1 MIVAVLDAN
10 VLYPPALRD
19 LKEISVKTSWF
30 ALLVGGLVLGSPAT
44 VLAQQG
50 LLHPG
55 PADQA
60 ARVAQLR
67 SAGLRGDRAQVPA
80 LIAELKKPSSPR
92 AVYIVARALA
102 QIGAVEALPVLEAAI
117 QNGEDG
123 DMRAFT
129 RMARARLLAE
139 ASAQEI
145 ADPAKRAEA
154 RLNRF
159 LSELTL
165 DVGQLNAAKE
175 SLDQVGRITATHG
188 ARPVNSYAL
197 REVADMIYH
206 GRDLA
211 LAAHAKSLG
220 INFEQDYPA
229 ALKVRLAP
237 LSDAERVSW
246 LIDDFSK
253 ARVLNDE
260 RYYEIQLAANAGL
273 PASRAAAVKLREI
286 QRDRAKYEYG
296 AISGLMQVI
305 RCVGDQ
311 SGASVIA
318 DFLGDQD
325 TYVAHDARI
334 LLEPTRQGLPV
345 QCRVTY

>member
-1 MIVAVLDAN
+1 MILVVPLLAGVIVLA
-10 VLYPPALRD
+10 
-19 LKEISVKTSWF
+19 
-30 ALLVGGLVLGSPAT
+30 SPAVALT
-44 VLAQQG
+44 QQG

-55 PADQA
+55 PAEQA
-60 ARVAQLR
+60 ARVAVLR
-67 SAGLRGDRAQVPA
+67 NAGLRGERAQVPA
-80 LIAELKKPSSPR
+80 LLAELKKPSSPR

-102 QIGAVEALPVLEAAI
+102 QIGAVEALPAVEAAI

-139 ASAQEI
+139 ASAREF

-159 LSELTL
+159 LRELTL
-165 DVGQLNAAKE
+165 DVGDLNAAKK

-188 ARPVNSYAL
+188 ARPVNFYAL
-197 REVADMIYH
+197 REVADMIYQ

-211 LAAHAKSLG
+211 LGAHAKSLG
-220 INFEQDYPA
+220 INFDQDYPA

-237 LSDAERVSW
+237 LSDEERVRW
-246 LIDDFSK
+246 LVDDFSR
-253 ARVLNDE
+253 ARVLDDE
-260 RYYEIQLAANAGL
+260 RYYEIQLAANVGL

-286 QRDRAKYEYG
+286 QRDRTRYEYG
-296 AISGLMQVI
+296 AVSGLMQVI

-318 DFLGDQD
+318 DFLGDED
-325 TYVAHDARI
+325 TGVAHDARI
-334 LLEPTRQGLPV
+334 LLEPTRQGLPA